1 MSTSFGRSTVGT
13 ATGNP
18 VQVLSDGRTD
28 GFKTG
33 GVTLD
38 WTTVTA
44 VSGSAVTLA
53 DGTVVAIG
61 DKYLR
66 YGTILDKIDATGKY
80 GPANTAAADGRQTLA
95 RGESFILNETVVESE
110 VGSDHVPCFDA
121 GLVFEDRL
129 CTNENVAA
137 LDNPTRANVLT
148 AFPAIR
154 IHED

>member
-1 MSTSFGRSTVGT
+1 MSTSFGRTTVGT

-18 VQVLSDGRTD
+18 VQVLADGRTD

-33 GVTLD
+33 GVTID

-44 VSGSAVTLA
+44 VSGSAATLA

-66 YGTILDKIDATGKY
+66 YGTILDKITASGKY
-80 GPANTAAADGRQTLA
+80 GPVDTAASDGREAMA
-95 RGESFILNETVVESE
+95 RGDSFILNETVVESE

-129 CTNENVAA
+129 LTNENVGSA
-137 LDNPTRANVLT
+137 DNPTRANVLT
-148 AFPAIR
+148 AFPGIR